1 MGLKEESLLI
11 FKLAAN
17 IIDPKTNQRVNIDDK
32 LSNFLDGYIVN
43 GSLRVPEKFSEWILS
58 GGAGLKNASTFFN
71 PDINPIWKDFGFQYI
86 KTLPRL
92 GESID
97 FYIKLAKLIPGY
109 NYDMYTYDDKI
120 SENRTDPKN
129 KPYINLIYNNLYNYN
144 LNREDL
150 MRNSRER
157 TALEESAYATEAVVK
172 SPYTAYQS
180 LQNPAIRSDSKNLID
195 TYSSIDKDGT
205 LPQIVVALLLSAPLS
220 FANALIDFQTGEYK
234 SGIINFADAA
244 ISTLIQYFGGK
255 AILNN
260 ISVKRRTVLV
270 RVATEVLT
278 QKASNK
284 AKEKISN
291 SDMPELDKKAALTL
305 VTEDKLK
312 PIIEDR
318 VKKGLLEI

>member
-1 MGLKEESLLI
+1 M
-11 FKLAAN
+11 
-17 IIDPKTNQRVNIDDK
+17 
-32 LSNFLDGYIVN
+32 
-43 GSLRVPEKFSEWILS
+43 
-58 GGAGLKNASTFFN
+58 
-71 PDINPIWKDFGFQYI
+71 
-86 KTLPRL
+86 PRL
-92 GESID
+92 WESID

-129 KPYINLIYNNLYNYN
+129 KPYINLIYKNLYNYN

-157 TALEESAYATEAVVK
+157 TALEESAYATEAVAK

-180 LQNPAIRSDSKNLID
+180 LQNPAIRSESKNLID

-205 LPQIVVALLLSAPLS
+205 LPQIVVALFLSAPLS

-255 AILNN
+255 AFLNN
-260 ISVKRRTVLV
+260 ISVKRRAVLAKV
-270 RVATEVLT
+270 TTEVLT
-278 QKASNK
+278 QEASNK
-284 AKEKISN
+284 AKKKILN
-291 SDMPELDKKAALTL
+291 SDMPESDKKAALTL

-318 VKKGLLEI
+318 VKEGLL